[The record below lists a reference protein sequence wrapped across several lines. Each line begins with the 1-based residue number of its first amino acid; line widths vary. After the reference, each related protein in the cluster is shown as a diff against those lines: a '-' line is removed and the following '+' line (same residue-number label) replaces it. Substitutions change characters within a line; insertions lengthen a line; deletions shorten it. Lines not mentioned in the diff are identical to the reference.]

1 MKQKVSTG
9 TAVGVIVGVVALVA
23 IVLFAVSKRDTHS
36 DSTGEEVVVKIK
48 NPNDPKFK
56 ADPKLSGGN

>member
-9 TAVGVIVGVVALVA
+9 TAVGIIVGVLLLVGV
-23 IVLFAVSKRDTHS
+23 VLFAVSKRDTKS
-36 DSTGEEVVVKIK
+36 DTTGEEVVVKI
-48 NPNDPKFK
+48 NSPNDPKFK